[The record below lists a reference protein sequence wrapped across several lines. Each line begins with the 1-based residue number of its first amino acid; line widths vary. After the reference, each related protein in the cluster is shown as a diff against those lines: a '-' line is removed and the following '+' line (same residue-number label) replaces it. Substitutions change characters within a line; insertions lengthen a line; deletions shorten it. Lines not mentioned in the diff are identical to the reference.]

1 MKGIKLNVINV
12 IIGISVVLLLWISYS
27 VLSTVVIRT
36 YGQGVMK
43 KVQRQGILLTFDDGP
58 NPHYTPQL
66 LDLLKSYNVK
76 ACFFVVGS
84 KVNRYPEIIQRMAA
98 EGHVVGIHH
107 YEHISNWILTP
118 WQLNKQLKSTEQA
131 IIACTNEPVKFYRP
145 PWGHF
150 NFATPFLSKQYQV
163 MMWSHLFWDW
173 NVSKSK
179 DTMLDHMRKAAVD
192 GAIFL
197 LHDCGE
203 TFGADRDAPA
213 CMLQQ
218 LAIFL
223 EECENKG
230 TQFINLK
237 ES

>member
-1 MKGIKLNVINV
+1 MSIFVIM
-12 IIGISVVLLLWISYS
+12 LLWISYS
-27 VLSTVVIRT
+27 VVSTVVIRA
-36 YGQGVMK
+36 YGQGIIK
-43 KVQRQGILLTFDDGP
+43 RIQKQGILLTFDDGP

-66 LDLLKSYNVK
+66 LDLLNVYNVK

-84 KVNRYPEIIQRMAA
+84 KVKCYPEIIQRMAA
-98 EGHVVGIHH
+98 EGHVIGIHH

-118 WQLNKQLKSTEQA
+118 WQLNKQLKLTEQA
-131 IIACTNEPVKFYRP
+131 IMACTNEPVEFYRP

-150 NFATPFLSKQYQV
+150 NVATPFLSKQYKV

-173 NVSKSK
+173 NVAKSEN
-179 DTMLDHMRKAAVD
+179 TLLNNMRKATVD

-203 TFGADRDAPA
+203 TLGADKDAPA
-213 CMLQQ
+213 YMLQQ

-223 EECENKG
+223 EESKREG